1 MTHPYGQQTWN
12 ITTPGVRAVNESFDI
27 QFAPGVA
34 GQQGRVGPWLRS
46 IQDPNNPGDTPI
58 PAGFIGDGLPR
69 KADGS
74 PCGTNFIR
82 VSALAPDGVTP
93 LVIDPGD
100 TDGDG
105 SESSVTTD
113 LFTVN
118 GKIWDGRLA

>member
-46 IQDPNNPGDTPI
+46 IQDPNNPGDT
-58 PAGFIGDGLPR
+58 
-69 KADGS
+69 
-74 PCGTNFIR
+74 
-82 VSALAPDGVTP
+82 
-93 LVIDPGD
+93 
-100 TDGDG
+100 DGDG

-118 GKIWDGRLA
+118 GKIWDGRLATPLVSDRTTYDRPGTGGQAD